1 MISRSKNKS
10 RKAVKLSMK
19 SALLLVIVG
28 VAVGFIVGMNID
40 KSKASANLLFSQ
52 LVSFSDSISASQ
64 LTNALSDNKLILIN
78 VHTPYEGEIA
88 GTDLFIEDDLILT
101 NKEKLPEDKS
111 TPIILYC
118 KSGRMS
124 AETLATL
131 KSMGYTNV
139 KHLKGGMKEWSRKG
153 YELLDLSKLSEKVL
167 PEEGYELPIS
177 WRNIGPLLLEIGVI
191 DNSKFEKIM
200 ELSDEQR
207 EILTKGGGKLITIGS
222 ENSRFVVNMLWA
234 LGLAQK
240 SKIYEEGPMGKEY
253 KDKAGNFSSTGGWT
267 LGKLPA
273 TSYLG
278 RYNIVDLSG
287 EQQQKIAEIAK
298 NVYRPCCGNSTWFP
312 DCNHGMA
319 ALGAIE
325 LMVAEG
331 FGEEEIY
338 DNLLALNSFW
348 FPQNYLTVATH
359 FARQGVDWEN
369 IDAKLVLGQEY
380 SSAKGASSLAEKVG
394 PLPGGGPAGGSC
406 GA

>member
-1 MISRSKNKS
+1 
-10 RKAVKLSMK
+10 MK
-19 SALLLVIVG
+19 KTLLLVILG
-28 VAVGFIVGMNID
+28 VVVGFIVGINIGQL
-40 KSKASANLLFSQ
+40 KVSASLLFSQ
-52 LVSFSDSISASQ
+52 FVNFSDTISASQ
-64 LTNALSDNKLILIN
+64 LKNALSDNDITLIN

-101 NKEKLPEDKS
+101 NKEKFPEDKS
-111 TPIILYC
+111 SPIVLYC
-118 KSGRMS
+118 RSGRMS
-124 AETLATL
+124 AGALTTL

-139 KHLKGGMKEWSRKG
+139 KHLRGGMKRWITQG

-177 WRNIGPLLLEIGVI
+177 WGNIGPLLLDIGVI

-207 EILTKGGGKLITIGS
+207 EILTKGGGKLITIDS

-240 SKIYEEGPMGKEY
+240 SKVYEEGPMGKEY

-267 LGKLPA
+267 LGKLSA

-278 RYNIVDLSG
+278 KYNIVDLSKD
-287 EQQQKIAEIAK
+287 QQDKVAGIAK

-325 LMVAEG
+325 LMVVEG
-331 FGEEEIY
+331 VSEEEIY
-338 DNLLALNSFW
+338 DNLLVLNSFW

-369 IDAKLVLGQEY
+369 VDTKLVLGQEY
-380 SSAKGASSLAEKVG
+380 SSAQGASSLAEKVG